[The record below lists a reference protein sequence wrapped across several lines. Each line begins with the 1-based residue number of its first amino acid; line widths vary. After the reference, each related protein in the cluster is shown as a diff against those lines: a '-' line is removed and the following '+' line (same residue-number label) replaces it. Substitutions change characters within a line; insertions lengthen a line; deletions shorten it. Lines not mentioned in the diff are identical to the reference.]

1 MHDALDAFEKFL
13 HTSSRLPPL
22 VRLGLLHY
30 QFEAIHPFLDGN
42 GRIGRLLMTL
52 LLCAWD
58 LLPEPLLY
66 LSAYFEDN
74 RQAYYNFLLAVS
86 QIGAWE
92 AWLIFFLRGVAL
104 QARDAVA
111 RARRMQELRE
121 QYRSKLQTARAV
133 ARLLQ
138 VVDLVFAQPVVTV
151 RHVQTALEVDF
162 PAAQRYVSQLT
173 AAGLLHEATGKA
185 RNRVYRADA
194 VLRVLEEPLQPSNNS
209 YRGEAF

>member
-1 MHDALDAFEKFL
+1 
-13 HTSSRLPPL
+13 
-22 VRLGLLHY
+22 
-30 QFEAIHPFLDGN
+30 
-42 GRIGRLLMTL
+42 
-52 LLCAWD
+52 LCAWD

-86 QIGAWE
+86 QNGAWE

-121 QYRSKLQTARAV
+121 QYRSRLQTARAV

-151 RHVQTALEVDF
+151 RQVQAALEVDF
-162 PAAQRYVSQLT
+162 PAAQRYVHQLT
-173 AAGLLHEATGKA
+173 AAGLLHEVTGKA

-194 VLRVLEEPLQPSNNS
+194 VLRVIEEPLHPSNNS
-209 YRGEAF
+209 PRGGAF